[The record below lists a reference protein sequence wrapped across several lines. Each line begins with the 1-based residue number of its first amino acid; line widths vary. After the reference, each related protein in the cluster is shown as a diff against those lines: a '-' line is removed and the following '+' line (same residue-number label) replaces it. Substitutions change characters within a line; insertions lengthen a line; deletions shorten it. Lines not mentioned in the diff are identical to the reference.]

1 MSWTV
6 LLGAG
11 SEGGRGTSFR
21 LVWGPR
27 EQHLTGSQG
36 WASGGKGSEARG
48 LLWVPR
54 CRRQRP
60 GEGRGQNRPCLATSV
75 SRALPGRGPSRGA
88 SGSQLSR
95 GTYPRCAL
103 KPGPGHHS
111 LRPEGIAMA
120 PNRRPTTSLDGGGR
134 SRTQRP
140 DRCLAIG
147 VSPRGPHAES
157 QRTFSHSPFPAM
169 PPGQAVR
176 QHPSRWT
183 GEAAEAPAEAGKQS
197 DLGGAHS
204 LFLSSPQGAK
214 LVSCPG
220 VPGQGQARGL
230 RDWEAGPGP
239 PGPVAGAER

>member
-1 MSWTV
+1 MAEGPASGWSGV
-6 LLGAG
+6 PG
-11 SEGGRGTSFR
+11 SSISRGHR
-21 LVWGPR
+21 AGPR
-27 EQHLTGSQG
+27 VEKGARPAGCSGFQG
-36 WASGGKGSEARG
+36 AAARG
-48 LLWVPR
+48 LVREGDRTAPAWQPR
-54 CRRQRP
+54 AQMP
-60 GEGRGQNRPCLATSV
+60 V

-157 QRTFSHSPFPAM
+157 QRTFSHSPFPGM

-239 PGPVAGAER
+239 PGPVAGAEM